1 MYGFYVAFVYE
12 THTMG
17 CIMNCA
23 NRFLDHFNVF
33 ITDIITDFIE
43 QELLYTYFIFINQ
56 TVSSCWWF
64 GKPWCSCDVT
74 VMFSMNPSESWIS
87 LKYKFL
93 SYFKNAWRR
102 FRDNPLSRSIMVSCK
117 CTYNTLLWIVNSS
130 SVCAV
135 HIHVRYTGPMAMTHW
150 RYPTVVTAVPPN
162 GLVLDGTWPSAGTAL
177 TT

>member
-1 MYGFYVAFVYE
+1 MDDQQSNLWYSWIDSSWITYVNVCGQYYTCWPTEGNCIVCETRPKYVFELMYGFYVAFVYE

-43 QELLYTYFIFINQ
+43 QELLYTYLIFINQ

-102 FRDNPLSRSIMVSCK
+102 FRDNPLSIMV
-117 CTYNTLLWIVNSS
+117 YLMQ
-130 SVCAV
+130 V
-135 HIHVRYTGPMAMTHW
+135 HIQYSAM
-150 RYPTVVTAVPPN
+150 N
-162 GLVLDGTWPSAGTAL
+162 S
-177 TT
+177 